1 MEQDPAISAAMGL
14 VGIGC
19 LPMALKTAIELNV
32 LDILAKAG
40 PESKL
45 SASQIVTQLP
55 TKNPNAS
62 TTLDR
67 ILKLLAS
74 HSILSSTNSGEGERL
89 YGLSPVCKYLLPDQ
103 DGVSLAPLIVMCHDK
118 VLMES
123 WHYLKDAVLEGC
135 VPFNKAYGMS
145 AFEYYGKDKRFSKL
159 FNAGMFN
166 HSTSTMRDVLENYM
180 GFEGLEEIVDV
191 GGGIGG
197 SLMMI
202 ISKYPH
208 IKGTNFDLPY
218 VIADAP
224 CYPGVKHVA
233 GDMFENVPSGDA
245 IFMKWILHDWDDER
259 CIKVLNNCW
268 KALPDTGKVI
278 IVEFILPTETTTDP
292 ISRRIISAD
301 LLMLAVNE
309 GGKERTFQEFQ
320 ALGKQSGF
328 PVVKAFPCFHGISV
342 IEFYKKP

>member
-1 MEQDPAISAAMGL
+1 MEQDPAISTAMDL
-14 VGIGC
+14 VVIVC

-55 TKNPNAS
+55 TNNPNAS

-118 VLMES
+118 VHMES

-145 AFEYYGKDKRFSKL
+145 AFEYHGKDTRFSKL
-159 FNAGMFN
+159 FNAAMFN
-166 HSTSTMRDVLENYM
+166 HSTSAMRDVLENYM
-180 GFEGLEEIVDV
+180 GFEGLKEIVDV

-197 SLMMI
+197 FFDDD
-202 ISKYPH
+202 YFQ
-208 IKGTNFDLPY
+208 GTNFDLPY

-224 CYPGVKHVA
+224 CSPGVKHVA

-259 CIKVLNNCW
+259 CIKVLINCW
-268 KALPDTGKVI
+268 KALPDAGKVI
-278 IVEFILPTETTTDP
+278 IVEFVLPTETTSTDP
-292 ISRRIISAD
+292 ISRRIISSD
-301 LLMLAVNE
+301 LVMLAMNR
-309 GGKERTFQEFQ
+309 GKERTFQEFQ
-320 ALGKQSGF
+320 ALGEQSGF
-328 PVVKAFPCFHGISV
+328 PVVKAFPCSHGISV

>member
-1 MEQDPAISAAMGL
+1 MAKSTAMDL

-32 LDILAKAG
+32 LDIIAKDG

-45 SASQIVTQLP
+45 SPSQIAAHLP
-55 TKNPNAS
+55 TLNPNAAI
-62 TTLDR
+62 TLDR
-67 ILKLLAS
+67 ILRLLAS
-74 HSILSSTNSGEGERL
+74 HSILSSTSSSNGERL
-89 YGLSPVCKYLLPDQ
+89 YGLLPVCKYLLPDQ
-103 DGVSLAPLIVMCHDK
+103 HGISLAPLIAMCHDK

-145 AFEYYGKDKRFSKL
+145 AFEYYGKDHRFSKL
-159 FNAGMFN
+159 FNAAMFN
-166 HSTSTMRDVLENYM
+166 HSTSAMRDVLENYS
-180 GFEGLEEIVDV
+180 GFEGLGEIVDV
-191 GGGIGG
+191 GGGIGA

-208 IKGTNFDLPY
+208 TKGTNFDLHY

-224 CYPGVKHVA
+224 PYPGVKHVS
-233 GDMFENVPSGDA
+233 GDMFENVPCGDA

-259 CIKVLNNCW
+259 CVMVLKNCW
-268 KALPDTGKVI
+268 KALPESGKVI
-278 IVEFILPTETTTDP
+278 VVEFVMPTDAATDP
-292 ISRRIISAD
+292 VSRRIISAD

-309 GGKERTFQEFQ
+309 GGKERTLKEFEGL
-320 ALGKQSGF
+320 ANESGF
-328 PVVKAFPCFHGISV
+328 VAIKAFPCSHGISV

>member
-1 MEQDPAISAAMGL
+1 MD
-14 VGIGC
+14 
-19 LPMALKTAIELNV
+19 
-32 LDILAKAG
+32 
-40 PESKL
+40 
-45 SASQIVTQLP
+45 
-55 TKNPNAS
+55 
-62 TTLDR
+62 
-67 ILKLLAS
+67 
-74 HSILSSTNSGEGERL
+74 
-89 YGLSPVCKYLLPDQ
+89 
-103 DGVSLAPLIVMCHDK
+103 
-118 VLMES
+118 S

-135 VPFNKAYGMS
+135 VPFNKAHGMG
-145 AFEYYGKDKRFSKL
+145 AFEYHGKDKRISKL

-166 HSTSTMRDVLENYM
+166 HSTSAMRDVLENYM
-180 GFEGLEEIVDV
+180 GFEGLKEIVDV

-224 CYPGVKHVA
+224 CSPGVKHVAGDMFENVPSGDAIFMKCILHDWDDERSIKVLNNCWKALPDAGKMLLVLQHVA

-268 KALPDTGKVI
+268 KALPDAGKVI
-278 IVEFILPTETTTDP
+278 IVEFVLPTETTTDP
-292 ISRRIISAD
+292 ISRRIIGSD
-301 LLMLAVNE
+301 LVMLAVNE

-328 PVVKAFPCFHGISV
+328 PVVKAFPCSHGISV